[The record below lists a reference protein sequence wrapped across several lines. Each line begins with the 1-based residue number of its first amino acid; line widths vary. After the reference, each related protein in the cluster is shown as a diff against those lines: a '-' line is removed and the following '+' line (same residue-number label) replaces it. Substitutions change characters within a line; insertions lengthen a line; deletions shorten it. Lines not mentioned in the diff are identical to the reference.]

1 MIPVSAT
8 KIIISNLFKK
18 RCQLEAELEDALKR
32 PASYSI
38 QGSYSETCRSVDDIR
53 QELTAIDTEIR
64 AMACGQG
71 DISFIYPKK
80 V

>member
-1 MIPVSAT
+1 MIPDSAA
-8 KIIISNLFKK
+8 KIIIGNLLKK
-18 RCQLEAELEDALKR
+18 RCQLEEELESALKR

-38 QGSYSETCRSVDDIR
+38 SGSYSETCRSVEDIR

-71 DISFIYPKK
+71 DISVVYPRKI
-80 V
+80 

>member
-1 MIPVSAT
+1 MIPDSAA
-8 KIIISNLFKK
+8 KIIIANLLKK
-18 RCQLEAELEDALKR
+18 RMQLEEELESALKR

-38 QGSYSETCRSVDDIR
+38 SGSYSETARGVDDIR

-71 DISFIYPKK
+71 DISVVYPRKI
-80 V
+80 